1 MKRYLTF
8 ILTIILFASCE
19 DVIDVELPDDVSRLI
34 VNGVIRVDETEEFLP
49 IEIVV
54 SESSSFFEENTVA
67 TIESAIIY
75 YGTPREDAPEI
86 LEGGGV
92 SNLAELEPGS
102 GIWVPDPS
110 FDSDQ
115 RIRVENINEGDV
127 FQLIITTADEQ
138 YLATTTYVKSVP
150 IDSLQQGDE
159 TLFSGDETEVIV
171 TFTDPGDSDDFYLL
185 DLDFGEFLVTEDE
198 FYQGQTFVFS
208 YFYDNE
214 LEINTSSIV
223 DISLIG
229 VDEAFYNYM
238 NQIIVQ
244 SGGDQGPFQ
253 TPAATVRGNII
264 NVTGI
269 DNDEV
274 LDNVDRTDNYA
285 LGYFAIVEEY
295 KDSITITENETNR

>member
-1 MKRYLTF
+1 MKSYIFL
-8 ILTIILFASCE
+8 ILTVIFFVSCE
-19 DVIDVELPDDVSRLI
+19 DVVEVELPENDTRLI
-34 VNGVIRVDETEEFLP
+34 VNGVIRVNENEAYLP

-67 TIESAIIY
+67 SIKSAIIY

-92 SNLAELEPGS
+92 SNLAEVEPGS
-102 GIWVPDPS
+102 GKWVPDPS

-115 RIRVENINEGDV
+115 RIRVGNINEGDV
-127 FQLIITTADEQ
+127 FQLIITTDDEQ

-150 IDSLQQGDE
+150 IDSLEQGDE

-214 LEINTSSIV
+214 LELNTSSVV
-223 DISLIG
+223 DVSLIG
-229 VDEAFYNYM
+229 VDEQFYNYM

-264 NVTGI
+264 NITEI
-269 DNDEV
+269 DNDEIV
-274 LDNVDRTDNYA
+274 DNVDSTDNYA

-295 KDSITITENETNR
+295 KDSITITENETN

>member
-1 MKRYLTF
+1 MIRYFLLLLTLTLF
-8 ILTIILFASCE
+8 ISCE
-19 DVIDVELPDDVSRLI
+19 DVIDVDLPENETRLI
-34 VNGVIRVDETEEFLP
+34 VNGVIRVDETQDYLP
-49 IEIVV
+49 VEIRV
-54 SESSSFFEENTVA
+54 SESSSFFENNTIA
-67 TIESAIIY
+67 SIKSAIIY
-75 YGTPREDAPEI
+75 YGTPNPDAPEI

-102 GIWVPDPS
+102 GIWVPDPT

-115 RIRVENINEGDV
+115 RIRVSSINEGDV
-127 FQLIITTADEQ
+127 FQLTIETNEER
-138 YLATTTYVKSVP
+138 YFATTTYVKSVP
-150 IDSLQQGDE
+150 IDSLVQGEE

-171 TFTDPGDSDDFYLL
+171 SFTDRGDSDDFYVL

-214 LEINTSSIV
+214 LELNTSSVV
-223 DISLIG
+223 DISLLG
-229 VDEAFYNYM
+229 ADEAFYNYM

-264 NVTGI
+264 NITGI
-269 DNDEV
+269 DNNEV
-274 LDNVDRTDNYA
+274 FDNVERTNNFA

-295 KDSITITENETNR
+295 KDSIEITNNEKN

>member
-1 MKRYLTF
+1 MKRYL
-8 ILTIILFASCE
+8 IILLAISFFTSCE
-19 DVIDVELPDDVSRLI
+19 DVIDVELPEDVSRLI
-34 VNGVIRVDETEEFLP
+34 INGVIRVDENEEYLP

-54 SESSSFFEENTVA
+54 TESSSFFEENTVA
-67 TIESAIIY
+67 SIKSAIIY

-86 LEGGGV
+86 LEGGGI
-92 SNLAELEPGS
+92 SNLAEVELGS
-102 GIWVPDPS
+102 GKWVPDPS

-115 RIRVENINEGDV
+115 RIRVSNINEGDV
-127 FQLIITTADEQ
+127 FQLLITTDDEQ

-150 IDSLQQGDE
+150 IDSLEQGDE

-171 TFTDPGDSDDFYLL
+171 SFTDPGDSDDFYLL

-214 LEINTSSIV
+214 LELNTSSVV
-223 DISLIG
+223 DVSLIG
-229 VDEAFYNYM
+229 VDEPFYNYM

-253 TPAATVRGNII
+253 TPAATVRGNVI
-264 NVTGI
+264 NITGI

-274 LDNVDRTDNYA
+274 VDNVERTDNYA

-295 KDSITITENETNR
+295 KDSITITENETN

>member
-1 MKRYLTF
+1 MIRYFLLLLTLTLF
-8 ILTIILFASCE
+8 ISCE
-19 DVIDVELPDDVSRLI
+19 DVIDVDLPENETRLI
-34 VNGVIRVDETEEFLP
+34 VNGVIRVDETQDYLP
-49 IEIVV
+49 VEIRV
-54 SESSSFFEENTVA
+54 SESSSFFENNTIA
-67 TIESAIIY
+67 SIKSAIIY
-75 YGTPREDAPEI
+75 YGTPNPDAPEI

-102 GIWVPDPS
+102 GIWVPDPT

-115 RIRVENINEGDV
+115 RIRVSSINEGDV
-127 FQLIITTADEQ
+127 FQLTIETNEER
-138 YLATTTYVKSVP
+138 YFATTTYVKSVP
-150 IDSLQQGDE
+150 IDSLVQGDE

-171 TFTDPGDSDDFYLL
+171 SFTDRGNSDDFYVL

-214 LEINTSSIV
+214 LELNTSSVV
-223 DISLIG
+223 DISLLG
-229 VDEAFYNYM
+229 ADEAFYNYM

-264 NVTGI
+264 NITGI
-269 DNDEV
+269 DNNEV
-274 LDNVDRTDNYA
+274 FDNVDRSNNFA

-295 KDSITITENETNR
+295 KDSIEITNNEKN

>member
-1 MKRYLTF
+1 MIRYFLLLLTLTLF
-8 ILTIILFASCE
+8 ISCE
-19 DVIDVELPDDVSRLI
+19 DVIDVDLPENETRLI
-34 VNGVIRVDETEEFLP
+34 VNGVIRVDETQDYLP
-49 IEIVV
+49 IEIRV
-54 SESSSFFEENTVA
+54 SESSSFFENNTIA
-67 TIESAIIY
+67 SIKSAIIY
-75 YGTPREDAPEI
+75 YGTPNPDAPEI

-102 GIWVPDPS
+102 GIWVPDPT

-115 RIRVENINEGDV
+115 RIRVSSINEGDV
-127 FQLIITTADEQ
+127 FQLTIETNEERFF
-138 YLATTTYVKSVP
+138 ATTTYVKSVP
-150 IDSLQQGDE
+150 IDSLVQGDE

-171 TFTDPGDSDDFYLL
+171 SFTDRGDSDDFYVL

-214 LEINTSSIV
+214 LELNTSSVV
-223 DISLIG
+223 DISLLG
-229 VDEAFYNYM
+229 ADEAFYNYM

-264 NVTGI
+264 NITGI
-269 DNDEV
+269 DNNEV
-274 LDNVDRTDNYA
+274 FDNVERTNNFA

-295 KDSITITENETNR
+295 KDSIEITNNEKN

>member
-1 MKRYLTF
+1 MIRYFLLLLTLTLF
-8 ILTIILFASCE
+8 ISCE
-19 DVIDVELPDDVSRLI
+19 DVIDVDLPENETRLI
-34 VNGVIRVDETEEFLP
+34 VNGVIRVDETQDYLP
-49 IEIVV
+49 IEIRV
-54 SESSSFFEENTVA
+54 SESSSFFENNTIA
-67 TIESAIIY
+67 SIKSAIIY
-75 YGTPREDAPEI
+75 YGTPNPDAPEI
-86 LEGGGV
+86 LEDGGV

-102 GIWVPDPS
+102 GIWVPDPT

-115 RIRVENINEGDV
+115 RIRVSSINEGDV
-127 FQLIITTADEQ
+127 FQLTIETNEER
-138 YLATTTYVKSVP
+138 YFATTTYVKSVP
-150 IDSLQQGDE
+150 IDSLVQGDE

-171 TFTDPGDSDDFYLL
+171 SFTDRGDSDDFYVL

-214 LEINTSSIV
+214 LELNTSSVV
-223 DISLIG
+223 DISLLG
-229 VDEAFYNYM
+229 ADEAFYNYM

-264 NVTGI
+264 NITGI
-269 DNDEV
+269 DNNEV
-274 LDNVDRTDNYA
+274 FDNVERTNNFA

-295 KDSITITENETNR
+295 KDSIEITNNEKN

>member
-127 FQLIITTADEQ
+127 FQLIITTDDEQ

-274 LDNVDRTDNYA
+274 VDNVDRTDNYA

>member
-1 MKRYLTF
+1 MKRF
-8 ILTIILFASCE
+8 ILIILGFILFISCE
-19 DVIDVELPDDVSRLI
+19 DVIEVELPENDTRLV
-34 VNGVIRVDETEEFLP
+34 VNGVIRVDENQEFLP
-49 IEIVV
+49 IEIAV
-54 SESSSFFEENTVA
+54 SESSSFFDENTVA
-67 TIESAIIY
+67 SLKSAIIY
-75 YGTPREDAPEI
+75 YGTPNADAPEI
-86 LEGGGV
+86 LEGGGI
-92 SNLAELEPGS
+92 SNLAEVEPGS

-115 RIRVENINEGDV
+115 RIRVSSIEEGDV
-127 FQLIITTADEQ
+127 FQLILETENEQ
-138 YLATTTYVKSVP
+138 FFATTTYVKSVP
-150 IDSLQQGDE
+150 IDSLEQGDE

-171 TFTDPGDSDDFYLL
+171 TFTDPGESNDFYLL

-214 LEINTSSIV
+214 LAINTSSV
-223 DISLIG
+223 VNISLLG
-229 VDEAFYNYM
+229 VDEQFYNYM

-274 LDNVDRTDNYA
+274 LDNVERSDNFA

-295 KDSITITENETNR
+295 TDSITITNNEEN

>member
-1 MKRYLTF
+1 MKRF
-8 ILTIILFASCE
+8 ILIILGFILFISCE
-19 DVIDVELPDDVSRLI
+19 DVIEVELPENDTRLV
-34 VNGVIRVDETEEFLP
+34 VNGVIRVDENQEFLP
-49 IEIVV
+49 IEIAV
-54 SESSSFFEENTVA
+54 SESSSFFDENTVA
-67 TIESAIIY
+67 SLKSAIIY
-75 YGTPREDAPEI
+75 YGTPNADAPEI
-86 LEGGGV
+86 LEGGGI
-92 SNLAELEPGS
+92 SNLAEVEPGS

-115 RIRVENINEGDV
+115 RIRVSSIEEGDV
-127 FQLIITTADEQ
+127 FQLILETENEQ
-138 YLATTTYVKSVP
+138 FFATTTYVKSVP
-150 IDSLQQGDE
+150 IDSLEQGDE

-171 TFTDPGDSDDFYLL
+171 TFTDPGESNDFYLL

-214 LEINTSSIV
+214 LAINTSSV
-223 DISLIG
+223 VNISLLG
-229 VDEAFYNYM
+229 VDEQFYNYM

-253 TPAATVRGNII
+253 TPAATVRGYII

-274 LDNVDRTDNYA
+274 VDNVERSDNFA

-295 KDSITITENETNR
+295 TDSITITNNEEN

>member
-1 MKRYLTF
+1 MKRYL
-8 ILTIILFASCE
+8 IILLAISFFTSCE
-19 DVIDVELPDDVSRLI
+19 DVIDVELPEDVSRLI
-34 VNGVIRVDETEEFLP
+34 VNGVIRVDENEEYLP

-54 SESSSFFEENTVA
+54 TESSSFFEENTVA
-67 TIESAIIY
+67 SINSAIIY

-86 LEGGGV
+86 LEGGGI
-92 SNLAELEPGS
+92 SNLAEVEPGS
-102 GIWVPDPS
+102 GKWAPDPS

-115 RIRVENINEGDV
+115 RIRVSNINEGDV
-127 FQLIITTADEQ
+127 FQLLITTDNEQ

-150 IDSLQQGDE
+150 IDSLEQGDE

-171 TFTDPGDSDDFYLL
+171 SFTDPGDSDDFYLL

-214 LEINTSSIV
+214 LELNTSSVV
-223 DISLIG
+223 DVSLIG
-229 VDEAFYNYM
+229 VDEPFYNYM

-253 TPAATVRGNII
+253 TPAATVRGNVI
-264 NVTGI
+264 NITGI

-274 LDNVDRTDNYA
+274 VDNVERTDNYA

-295 KDSITITENETNR
+295 KDSITITENETN

>member
-1 MKRYLTF
+1 MKRYL
-8 ILTIILFASCE
+8 IILLAISFFTSCE
-19 DVIDVELPDDVSRLI
+19 DVIDVELPEDVSRLI
-34 VNGVIRVDETEEFLP
+34 VNGVIRVDENEEYLP

-54 SESSSFFEENTVA
+54 TESSSFFEENTVA
-67 TIESAIIY
+67 SINSAIIY

-86 LEGGGV
+86 LEGGGI
-92 SNLAELEPGS
+92 SNLAEVEPGS
-102 GIWVPDPS
+102 GKWVPDPS

-115 RIRVENINEGDV
+115 RIRISNINEGDV
-127 FQLIITTADEQ
+127 FQLLITTDNEQ

-150 IDSLQQGDE
+150 IDSLEQGDE

-171 TFTDPGDSDDFYLL
+171 SFTDPGDSDDFYLL

-214 LEINTSSIV
+214 LELNTSSVV
-223 DISLIG
+223 DVSLIG
-229 VDEAFYNYM
+229 VDEPFYNYM

-253 TPAATVRGNII
+253 TPAATVRGNVI
-264 NVTGI
+264 NITGI

-274 LDNVDRTDNYA
+274 VDNVERTENYA

-295 KDSITITENETNR
+295 KDSITITENETN

>member
-1 MKRYLTF
+1 MKRF
-8 ILTIILFASCE
+8 ILIILGFILFTSCE
-19 DVIDVELPDDVSRLI
+19 DVIEVELPENDTRLV
-34 VNGVIRVDETEEFLP
+34 VNGVIRVDENQEFLP
-49 IEIVV
+49 IEIAV
-54 SESSSFFEENTVA
+54 SESSSFFDENTVA
-67 TIESAIIY
+67 SLKSAIIY
-75 YGTPREDAPEI
+75 YGTPNADAPEI
-86 LEGGGV
+86 LEGGGI
-92 SNLAELEPGS
+92 SNLAEVEPGS

-115 RIRVENINEGDV
+115 RIRVSSIEEGDV
-127 FQLIITTADEQ
+127 FQLILETENEQ
-138 YLATTTYVKSVP
+138 FFATTTYVKSVP
-150 IDSLQQGDE
+150 IDSLEQGDE

-171 TFTDPGDSDDFYLL
+171 TFTDPGESNDFYLL

-214 LEINTSSIV
+214 LAINTSSIV
-223 DISLIG
+223 NISLLG
-229 VDEAFYNYM
+229 VDEQFYNYM

-274 LDNVDRTDNYA
+274 VDNVERSDNFA

-295 KDSITITENETNR
+295 TDSITITNNEEN

>member
-1 MKRYLTF
+1 MIRYFLLLLTLTLF
-8 ILTIILFASCE
+8 ISCE
-19 DVIDVELPDDVSRLI
+19 DVIDIDLPENETRLI
-34 VNGVIRVDETEEFLP
+34 VNGVIRVDETQDYLP
-49 IEIVV
+49 IEIRV
-54 SESSSFFEENTVA
+54 SESSSFFENNTIA
-67 TIESAIIY
+67 SIKNAIIY
-75 YGTPREDAPEI
+75 YGTPNPDAPEI

-102 GIWVPDPS
+102 GIWVPDPT

-115 RIRVENINEGDV
+115 KIRVSSINEGDV
-127 FQLIITTADEQ
+127 FQLTIETNEER
-138 YLATTTYVKSVP
+138 YFATTTYVKSVP
-150 IDSLQQGDE
+150 IDSLVQGDE

-171 TFTDPGDSDDFYLL
+171 SFTDRGDRDDFYVL

-214 LEINTSSIV
+214 LELNTSSVV
-223 DISLIG
+223 DISLLG
-229 VDEAFYNYM
+229 ADEAFYNYM

-264 NVTGI
+264 NITGI
-269 DNDEV
+269 DNNEV
-274 LDNVDRTDNYA
+274 FDNVERTNNFA

-295 KDSITITENETNR
+295 KDSIEITNNEKN

>member
-1 MKRYLTF
+1 MKRYILITLSIVLF
-8 ILTIILFASCE
+8 ISCE
-19 DVIDVELPDDVSRLI
+19 DVIDVELPENDTRLI
-34 VNGVIRVDETEEFLP
+34 VNGVIRVDESQEFLP

-54 SESSSFFEENTVA
+54 SESSSFFDENTAA

-75 YGTPREDAPEI
+75 YGTPSPDAPEI

-102 GIWVPDPS
+102 GKWVPDPN
-110 FDSDQ
+110 FDADQ
-115 RIRVENINEGDV
+115 RIRVSSIDEGDV
-127 FQLIITTADEQ
+127 FQLIIQTTEEQ
-138 YLATTTYVKSVP
+138 YFATTTYVKSVP
-150 IDSLQQGDE
+150 IDSLEQGDE

-171 TFTDPGDSDDFYLL
+171 SFTDRADSDDFYVL

-198 FYQGQTFVFS
+198 FYQGQTFIFS
-208 YFYDNE
+208 YFYDND
-214 LEINTSSIV
+214 LAINTSSV
-223 DISLIG
+223 VNISLLG
-229 VDEAFYNYM
+229 ADEQFYNYM

-264 NVTGI
+264 NITGI
-269 DNDEV
+269 DNDEIV
-274 LDNVDRTDNYA
+274 DNVERSDNFA

-295 KDSITITENETNR
+295 TDSITITNNEEN

>member
-1 MKRYLTF
+1 MIRYFLLLLTLTLF
-8 ILTIILFASCE
+8 ISCE
-19 DVIDVELPDDVSRLI
+19 DVIDVDLPENETRLI
-34 VNGVIRVDETEEFLP
+34 VNGVIRVDETQDYLP
-49 IEIVV
+49 VEIRV
-54 SESSSFFEENTVA
+54 SESSSFFENNTIA
-67 TIESAIIY
+67 SIKSAIIY
-75 YGTPREDAPEI
+75 YGTPNPDAPEI
-86 LEGGGV
+86 LEGSGV

-102 GIWVPDPS
+102 GIWVPDPT

-115 RIRVENINEGDV
+115 RIRVSSINEGDV
-127 FQLIITTADEQ
+127 FQLTIETNEER
-138 YLATTTYVKSVP
+138 YFATTTYVKSVP
-150 IDSLQQGDE
+150 IDSLVQGDE

-171 TFTDPGDSDDFYLL
+171 SFTDRGNSDDFYVL

-214 LEINTSSIV
+214 LELNTSSVV
-223 DISLIG
+223 DISLLG
-229 VDEAFYNYM
+229 ADEAFYNYM

-264 NVTGI
+264 NITGI
-269 DNDEV
+269 DNNEV
-274 LDNVDRTDNYA
+274 FDNVERTNNFA

-295 KDSITITENETNR
+295 KDSIEITNNEKN

>member
-1 MKRYLTF
+1 MIRYLLLLLTVTLF
-8 ILTIILFASCE
+8 ISCE
-19 DVIDVELPDDVSRLI
+19 DVIDVDLPENETRLI
-34 VNGVIRVDETEEFLP
+34 VNGIIRVDETQEYLP
-49 IEIVV
+49 IEIRV
-54 SESSSFFEENTVA
+54 SESSSFFENNTIA
-67 TIESAIIY
+67 TINSAIIY
-75 YGTPREDAPEI
+75 YGTPNPDAPEI

-92 SNLAELEPGS
+92 SSLVELEPGS
-102 GIWVPDPS
+102 GIWVPDPT

-115 RIRVENINEGDV
+115 RIRVSSINEGDV
-127 FQLIITTADEQ
+127 FQLTIETNEER
-138 YLATTTYVKSVP
+138 YFATTTYVKSVP
-150 IDSLQQGDE
+150 IDSLVQGDE

-171 TFTDPGDSDDFYLL
+171 TFTDRGDRDDFYVL

-214 LEINTSSIV
+214 LELNTSSVV
-223 DISLIG
+223 DISLLG
-229 VDEAFYNYM
+229 ADEAFYNYM

-264 NVTGI
+264 NITGI
-269 DNDEV
+269 DNNEV
-274 LDNVDRTDNYA
+274 FDNVDRSNNFA

-295 KDSITITENETNR
+295 KDSIEITNNEKN

>member
-1 MKRYLTF
+1 MKRYILITLSIVLF
-8 ILTIILFASCE
+8 ISCE
-19 DVIDVELPDDVSRLI
+19 DVIDIELPENDTRLI
-34 VNGVIRVDETEEFLP
+34 VNGVIRVDESQEFLP

-54 SESSSFFEENTVA
+54 SESSSFFDENTAA

-75 YGTPREDAPEI
+75 YGTPSPDAPEI

-102 GIWVPDPS
+102 GKWVPDPN
-110 FDSDQ
+110 FDADQ
-115 RIRVENINEGDV
+115 RIRVSSIDEGDV
-127 FQLIITTADEQ
+127 FQLIIQTSEEQ
-138 YLATTTYVKSVP
+138 YFATTTYVKSVP
-150 IDSLQQGDE
+150 IDSLEQGDE

-171 TFTDPGDSDDFYLL
+171 SFTDRADSDDFYVL

-198 FYQGQTFVFS
+198 FYQGQSFIFS
-208 YFYDNE
+208 YFYDND
-214 LEINTSSIV
+214 LAINTSSV
-223 DISLIG
+223 VNISLLG
-229 VDEAFYNYM
+229 ADEQFYNYM

-264 NVTGI
+264 NITGI
-269 DNDEV
+269 DNDEIV
-274 LDNVDRTDNYA
+274 DNVERSDNFA

-295 KDSITITENETNR
+295 TDSITITNNEEN

>member
-1 MKRYLTF
+1 
-8 ILTIILFASCE
+8 
-19 DVIDVELPDDVSRLI
+19 
-34 VNGVIRVDETEEFLP
+34 
-49 IEIVV
+49 
-54 SESSSFFEENTVA
+54 
-67 TIESAIIY
+67 
-75 YGTPREDAPEI
+75 TPNADAPEI
-86 LEGGGV
+86 LEGGGI
-92 SNLAELEPGS
+92 SNLAEVEPGS

-115 RIRVENINEGDV
+115 RIRVSSIEEGDV
-127 FQLIITTADEQ
+127 FQLILETENEQ
-138 YLATTTYVKSVP
+138 FFATTTYVKSVP
-150 IDSLQQGDE
+150 IDSLEQGDE

-171 TFTDPGDSDDFYLL
+171 TFTDPGESNDFYLL

-214 LEINTSSIV
+214 LAINTSSV
-223 DISLIG
+223 VNISLLG
-229 VDEAFYNYM
+229 VDEQFYNYM

-274 LDNVDRTDNYA
+274 VDNVERSDNFA

-295 KDSITITENETNR
+295 TDSITITNNEEN

>member
-1 MKRYLTF
+1 MKRF
-8 ILTIILFASCE
+8 ILIILGFILFISCE
-19 DVIDVELPDDVSRLI
+19 DVIEVELPENDNRLV
-34 VNGVIRVDETEEFLP
+34 VNGVIRVDENQEFLP
-49 IEIVV
+49 IEIAV
-54 SESSSFFEENTVA
+54 SKSSSFFDENTVA
-67 TIESAIIY
+67 SLKSAIIY
-75 YGTPREDAPEI
+75 YGTPNADAPEI
-86 LEGGGV
+86 LEGGGI
-92 SNLAELEPGS
+92 SNLAEVEPGS

-115 RIRVENINEGDV
+115 RIRVSSIEEGDV
-127 FQLIITTADEQ
+127 FQLILETENEQ
-138 YLATTTYVKSVP
+138 FFATTTYVKSVP
-150 IDSLQQGDE
+150 IDSLEQGDE

-171 TFTDPGDSDDFYLL
+171 TFTDPGESNDFYLL

-214 LEINTSSIV
+214 LAINTSSV
-223 DISLIG
+223 VNISLLG
-229 VDEAFYNYM
+229 VDEQFYNYM

-274 LDNVDRTDNYA
+274 VDNVERSDNFA

-295 KDSITITENETNR
+295 TDSITITNNEEN

>member
-1 MKRYLTF
+1 MIRYFLLLLTLTLF
-8 ILTIILFASCE
+8 ISCE
-19 DVIDVELPDDVSRLI
+19 DVIDVDLPENETRLI
-34 VNGVIRVDETEEFLP
+34 VNGVIRVDETQDYLP
-49 IEIVV
+49 IEIRV
-54 SESSSFFEENTVA
+54 SESSSFFENNTIA
-67 TIESAIIY
+67 SIKSAIIY
-75 YGTPREDAPEI
+75 YGTPNPDAPEI
-86 LEGGGV
+86 LEDGGV

-102 GIWVPDPS
+102 GIWVPDPT

-115 RIRVENINEGDV
+115 RIRVSSINEGDV
-127 FQLIITTADEQ
+127 FQLTIETNEERFF
-138 YLATTTYVKSVP
+138 ATTTYVKSVP
-150 IDSLQQGDE
+150 IDSLVQGDE

-171 TFTDPGDSDDFYLL
+171 SFTDRGDSDDFYVL

-214 LEINTSSIV
+214 LELNTSSVV
-223 DISLIG
+223 DISLLG
-229 VDEAFYNYM
+229 ADEAFYNYM

-264 NVTGI
+264 NITGI
-269 DNDEV
+269 DNNEV
-274 LDNVDRTDNYA
+274 FDNVERTNNFA

-295 KDSITITENETNR
+295 KDSIEITNNEKN

>member
-1 MKRYLTF
+1 MKRF
-8 ILTIILFASCE
+8 ILIILGFILFISCE
-19 DVIDVELPDDVSRLI
+19 DVIEVELPENDTRLV
-34 VNGVIRVDETEEFLP
+34 VNGVIRVDENQEFLP
-49 IEIVV
+49 IEIAV
-54 SESSSFFEENTVA
+54 SESSSFFDENTVA
-67 TIESAIIY
+67 SLKSAIIY
-75 YGTPREDAPEI
+75 YGTPNADAPEI
-86 LEGGGV
+86 LEGGGI
-92 SNLAELEPGS
+92 SNLAEVEPGS

-115 RIRVENINEGDV
+115 RIRVSSIEEGDV
-127 FQLIITTADEQ
+127 FQLILETENEQ
-138 YLATTTYVKSVP
+138 FFATTTYVKSVP
-150 IDSLQQGDE
+150 IDSLEQGDE

-171 TFTDPGDSDDFYLL
+171 TFTDPGESNDFYLL

-214 LEINTSSIV
+214 LAINTSSV
-223 DISLIG
+223 VNTSLLG
-229 VDEAFYNYM
+229 VDEQFYNYM

-274 LDNVDRTDNYA
+274 VDNVERSDNFA

-295 KDSITITENETNR
+295 TDSITITNNEEN

>member
-1 MKRYLTF
+1 MIRYFLLLLTLTLF
-8 ILTIILFASCE
+8 ISCE
-19 DVIDVELPDDVSRLI
+19 DVIDVDLPENETRLI
-34 VNGVIRVDETEEFLP
+34 VNGVIRVDETQDYLP
-49 IEIVV
+49 VEIRV
-54 SESSSFFEENTVA
+54 SESSSFFENNTIA
-67 TIESAIIY
+67 SIKSAIIY
-75 YGTPREDAPEI
+75 YGTPNPDAPEI

-102 GIWVPDPS
+102 GIWVPDPT

-115 RIRVENINEGDV
+115 RIRVSSINEGDV
-127 FQLIITTADEQ
+127 FQLTIETNEER
-138 YLATTTYVKSVP
+138 YFATTTYVKSVP
-150 IDSLQQGDE
+150 IDSLVQGDE

-171 TFTDPGDSDDFYLL
+171 SFTDRGNSDDFYVL

-214 LEINTSSIV
+214 LELNTSSVV
-223 DISLIG
+223 DISLLG
-229 VDEAFYNYM
+229 ADEAFYNYM

-253 TPAATVRGNII
+253 TPTATVRGNII
-264 NVTGI
+264 NITGI
-269 DNDEV
+269 DNNEV
-274 LDNVDRTDNYA
+274 FDNVERTNNFA

-295 KDSITITENETNR
+295 KDSIEITNNEKN

>member
-1 MKRYLTF
+1 MKRYILITLSIVLF
-8 ILTIILFASCE
+8 ISCE
-19 DVIDVELPDDVSRLI
+19 DVIDVELPENDTRLI
-34 VNGVIRVDETEEFLP
+34 VNGVIRVDESQEFLP

-54 SESSSFFEENTVA
+54 SESSSFFDENTTA

-75 YGTPREDAPEI
+75 YGTPSPDAPEI

-102 GIWVPDPS
+102 GKWVPDPN
-110 FDSDQ
+110 FDADQ
-115 RIRVENINEGDV
+115 RIRVSSIDEGDV
-127 FQLIITTADEQ
+127 FQLIIQTSEEQ
-138 YLATTTYVKSVP
+138 YFATTTYVKSVP
-150 IDSLQQGDE
+150 IDSLEQGDE

-171 TFTDPGDSDDFYLL
+171 SFTDRADSDDFYVL

-198 FYQGQTFVFS
+198 FYQGQTFIFS
-208 YFYDNE
+208 YFYDND
-214 LEINTSSIV
+214 LAINTSSV
-223 DISLIG
+223 VNISLLG
-229 VDEAFYNYM
+229 ADEQFYNYM

-264 NVTGI
+264 NITGI
-269 DNDEV
+269 DNDEIV
-274 LDNVDRTDNYA
+274 DNVERSDNFA

-295 KDSITITENETNR
+295 IDSITITNNEEN

>member
-1 MKRYLTF
+1 MKRYLIC
-8 ILTIILFASCE
+8 ILTITIFASCE
-19 DVIDVELPDDVSRLI
+19 DVVDVELPDNVSRLI
-34 VNGVIRVDETEEFLP
+34 VNGVIRVDENEEYLP

-67 TIESAIIY
+67 SIKSAIIY

-92 SNLAELEPGS
+92 SNLAEVEPGS
-102 GIWVPDPS
+102 GKWVPDPS

-115 RIRVENINEGDV
+115 RIRVGNINEGDV
-127 FQLIITTADEQ
+127 FQLIITTDDEQ

-150 IDSLQQGDE
+150 IDSLEQGDE

-214 LEINTSSIV
+214 LELNTSSVV
-223 DISLIG
+223 DVSLIG
-229 VDEAFYNYM
+229 VDEPFYNYM

-264 NVTGI
+264 NITEI
-269 DNDEV
+269 DNDEIV
-274 LDNVDRTDNYA
+274 DNVESTDNYA
-285 LGYFAIVEEY
+285 LGYFAIVEEF
-295 KDSITITENETNR
+295 KDSITITENETN

>member
-1 MKRYLTF
+1 MKRYILITLSIVLF
-8 ILTIILFASCE
+8 ISCE
-19 DVIDVELPDDVSRLI
+19 DVIDVELPENDTRLI
-34 VNGVIRVDETEEFLP
+34 VNGVIRVDESQEFLP

-54 SESSSFFEENTVA
+54 SESSSFFDENTTA

-75 YGTPREDAPEI
+75 YGTPSPDAPEI

-102 GIWVPDPS
+102 GKWVRDPN
-110 FDSDQ
+110 FDADQ
-115 RIRVENINEGDV
+115 RIRVSSIDEGDV
-127 FQLIITTADEQ
+127 FQLIIQTSEEQ
-138 YLATTTYVKSVP
+138 YFATTTYVKSVP
-150 IDSLQQGDE
+150 IDSLEQGDE

-171 TFTDPGDSDDFYLL
+171 SFTDRADSDDFYVL

-198 FYQGQTFVFS
+198 FYQGQTFIFS
-208 YFYDNE
+208 YFYDND
-214 LEINTSSIV
+214 LAINTSSV
-223 DISLIG
+223 VNISLLG
-229 VDEAFYNYM
+229 ADEQFYNYM

-264 NVTGI
+264 NITGI
-269 DNDEV
+269 DNDEIV
-274 LDNVDRTDNYA
+274 DNVERSDNFA

-295 KDSITITENETNR
+295 TDSITITNNEEN

>member
-1 MKRYLTF
+1 MKRYLLLL
-8 ILTIILFASCE
+8 LTITSFISCE
-19 DVIDVELPDDVSRLI
+19 DVIDIELPENETRLI
-34 VNGVIRVDETEEFLP
+34 VNGIIRVDETQEYLP

-54 SESSSFFEENTVA
+54 SESSSFFEENTIA
-67 TIESAIIY
+67 SINSAIIY
-75 YGTPREDAPEI
+75 YGTPNPDAPEI

-92 SNLAELEPGS
+92 SNLVELEPGT
-102 GIWVPDPS
+102 GIWVPDPT

-115 RIRVENINEGDV
+115 RIRVSSINEGDV
-127 FQLIITTADEQ
+127 FQLTIETDEER
-138 YLATTTYVKSVP
+138 YFATTRYVKSVP
-150 IDSLQQGDE
+150 IDSLEQGDE

-171 TFTDPGDSDDFYLL
+171 TFTDPVDSDDFYLL

-208 YFYDNE
+208 YFYDNDLE
-214 LEINTSSIV
+214 LDTSSVV
-223 DISLIG
+223 DISLLG
-229 VDEAFYNYM
+229 VDESFYNYM

-264 NVTGI
+264 NITGI

-274 LDNVDRTDNYA
+274 FDNVERSDNFA

-295 KDSITITENETNR
+295 KDSIVITDNETN